1 MCWLCSTALDGIE
14 DPSAEQNRNLG
25 MGDGF
30 ALAASEAQIPSQFP
44 SHSSSFV
51 AVPRPTDSPLARAG
65 ERADGLSEHGCEDR
79 PSQRPD
85 RPLTPA
91 SRHDGR

>member
-30 ALAASEAQIPSQFP
+30 ALAASEAQIRSQFP
-44 SHSSSFV
+44 SHSHRSWPST
-51 AVPRPTDSPLARAG
+51 TDRFTSGPG
-65 ERADGLSEHGCEDR
+65 G
-79 PSQRPD
+79 
-85 RPLTPA
+85 
-91 SRHDGR
+91 

>member
-30 ALAASEAQIPSQFP
+30 ALAASEAQIRSQFP

-51 AVPRPTDSPLARAG
+51 AV
-65 ERADGLSEHGCEDR
+65 HDR
-79 PSQRPD
+79 PIHLRPRRVNVQMAYPNTAARTG
-85 RPLTPA
+85 RPNV
-91 SRHDGR
+91 RIVR